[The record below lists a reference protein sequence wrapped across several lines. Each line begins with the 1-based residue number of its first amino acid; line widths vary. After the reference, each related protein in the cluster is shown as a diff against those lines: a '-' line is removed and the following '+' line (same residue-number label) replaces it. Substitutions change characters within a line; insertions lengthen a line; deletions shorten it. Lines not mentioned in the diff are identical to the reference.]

1 MAKWEGIV
9 MDNMF
14 GPFGEM
20 FDFNND
26 GKLDLLEF
34 GVMMNVLDEEENF
47 FGEKEEEEVQR

>member
-1 MAKWEGIV
+1 

-14 GPFGEM
+14 GPFGEI

-47 FGEKEEEEVQR
+47 YGEKEDEEE